1 MALPIFHMVPGA
13 PTPVAPYSHLVE
25 TEGWLFLTGQLPVD
39 PGDDAAPIPQ
49 GIEAQ
54 TRRTLE
60 NLKIVLAG
68 VGAGLEHVVAA
79 RVFLVDFPAH
89 YEPMNRVYASY
100 FRPDALPARTC
111 VGVTHLA
118 RGCLV
123 EIDAIARRPPA
134 DPDTLPRSTPGA
146 RNPTSPPPR

>member
-1 MALPIFHMVPGA
+1 
-13 PTPVAPYSHLVE
+13 VE
-25 TEGWLFLTGQLPVD
+25 TDGWLFLTGQLPVD
-39 PGDDAAPIPQ
+39 PDDDSVPVPP

-54 TRRTLE
+54 TRRILE

-111 VGVTHLA
+111 IGVTHLA

-123 EIDAIARRPPA
+123 EIDAIARRPE
-134 DPDTLPRSTPGA
+134 
-146 RNPTSPPPR
+146 TSPERRVPRH

>member
-1 MALPIFHMVPGA
+1 MAGPIFHMVAGA
-13 PTPVAPYSHLVE
+13 PAPVAPYSHLVE

-39 PGDDAAPIPQ
+39 PVDPAAPIPA

-54 TRRTLE
+54 TRRTLD
-60 NLKIVLAG
+60 NVKIVLGG
-68 VGAGLEHVVAA
+68 VGAGLEHIVAA

-100 FRPDALPARTC
+100 FRADAMPARTC
-111 VGVTHLA
+111 IGVTHLA

-123 EIDAIARRPPA
+123 EIDAIARRPPK
-134 DPDTLPRSTPGA
+134 G
-146 RNPTSPPPR
+146 

>member
-1 MALPIFHMVPGA
+1 M
-13 PTPVAPYSHLVE
+13 
-25 TEGWLFLTGQLPVD
+25 PVD
-39 PGDDAAPIPQ
+39 PHDDTAPIPE

-54 TRRTLE
+54 TRRTLD
-60 NLKIVLAG
+60 NLSVVLAG

-79 RVFLVDFPAH
+79 RVFLVDFPKH

-111 VGVTHLA
+111 IGVTHLA

-123 EIDAIARRPPA
+123 EIDAIARRPPTNPGELR
-134 DPDTLPRSTPGA
+134 DQRPRPGHPKGRPAA
-146 RNPTSPPPR
+146 RREHQGKSRLVPG

>member
-1 MALPIFHMVPGA
+1 MAGPIFHMVSGA
-13 PTPVAPYSHLVE
+13 PAPVAPYSHLVE

-39 PGDDAAPIPQ
+39 AHDPEAPIPE
-49 GIEAQ
+49 GIEPQ

-60 NLKIVLAG
+60 NLRIVLTG
-68 VGAGLEHVVAA
+68 VGAGLEHIVAA
-79 RVFLVDFPAH
+79 RVFLVDFPVH

-111 VGVTHLA
+111 IGVTHLA

-123 EIDAIARRPPA
+123 EIDAVARRP
-134 DPDTLPRSTPGA
+134 T
-146 RNPTSPPPR
+146 

>member
-13 PTPVAPYSHLVE
+13 PVPVAPYSHLVE
-25 TEGWLFLTGQLPVD
+25 TDGWLFLTGQLPVD
-39 PGDDAAPIPQ
+39 PLDAAVPVPE

-79 RVFLVDFPAH
+79 RVFLVDFPQH
-89 YEPMNRVYASY
+89 YERMNRVYASY

-111 VGVTHLA
+111 IGVTHLA

-123 EIDAIARRPPA
+123 EIDAIARRPIA
-134 DPDTLPRSTPGA
+134 NPGE
-146 RNPTSPPPR
+146 RP